1 MEHIA
6 AFPLPPVTLVLGG
19 ARSGKSTHAEKLATA
34 SLHGAPPRQ
43 AVYVATAQA
52 GDVEMATRIVAHRAR
67 RGANWTT
74 IEEPLKL
81 DEALASAAAHGQPVL
96 VDCLTLWLSNVMLG
110 GGDVDQAADDLVG
123 ALEGLAVPVVL
134 VSNEVGLG
142 VVPDT
147 PLGRAFRDAQGRLN
161 MRMAERAD
169 RVVLMTAGLPLTL
182 KDRPAAISPR
192 TVL

>member
-1 MEHIA
+1 
-6 AFPLPPVTLVLGG
+6 
-19 ARSGKSTHAEKLATA
+19 
-34 SLHGAPPRQ
+34 
-43 AVYVATAQA
+43 VYLATAQA

-110 GGDVDQAADDLVG
+110 GGDVDQAADDLAR

-142 VVPDT
+142 IVPDT

-161 MRMAERAD
+161 MRIAERAD

-182 KDRPAAISPR
+182 KDRPAAIPPR

>member
-6 AFPLPPVTLVLGG
+6 SFPLPPVTLVLGG
-19 ARSGKSTHAEKLATA
+19 ARSGKSTHAERLATG
-34 SLHGAPPRQ
+34 SLHGATPQP
-43 AVYVATAQA
+43 AVYIATAQP

-81 DEALASAAAHGQPVL
+81 DEALATAAAHGRPVL

-110 GGDVDQAADDLVG
+110 GGDIDEAGDDLLR
-123 ALEGLAVPVVL
+123 ALDDTAVPVVF

-142 VVPDT
+142 IVPDNV
-147 PLGRAFRDAQGRLN
+147 LARSFRDAQGRLN
-161 MRMAERAD
+161 MRLAERAD

-182 KDRPAAISPR
+182 KDRPVAR
-192 TVL
+192 